1 MTIGD
6 IIWVITGIASFLG
19 AILVIWNFSNK
30 VKGSLDSNISEVVNK
45 ILEKHERDTQYQ
57 INCAVEASQKSIIKD
72 IQSLENKLDVYVKE
86 QRDTN
91 RKDYESIKLLKES
104 LIEAYKQD
112 IRDIYYRLRSTG
124 EISDAD
130 KSYVD
135 KLFPK
140 YIALGGNSDIEAK
153 YSEICRVYET
163 ITQENYRKAREKY
176 LENLAKKEIEESEQ

>member
-1 MTIGD
+1 MTLPD
-6 IIWVITGIASFLG
+6 IIWVVTGLAALLG
-19 AILVIWNFSNK
+19 SVLVIWNFSNK
-30 VKGSLDSNISEVVNK
+30 VKGTLDNSISEVVND
-45 ILEKHERDTQYQ
+45 ILEKHERDSQYQ
-57 INCAVEASQKSIIKD
+57 INCAVEASQRSIAKD
-72 IQSLENKLDVYVKE
+72 IQAVERKIDKYVEE
-86 QRDTN
+86 QRETN

-112 IRDIYYRLRSTG
+112 IRDIYYKLRSTG

-153 YSEICRVYET
+153 YGEICRVYET

-176 LENLAKKEIEESEQ
+176 LEDLAKKEIQESEK